1 LIALAK
7 QKPGEITYGTSGIG
21 AAGHVNVALLESMA
35 GIKLAPVHYRGAT
48 PALNDVLAGHIKL
61 TSVSLSAS
69 IPPYRAGKAKMLGIG
84 SAKRLPQI
92 PEVPATAE
100 TVPGYEAVTWFGL
113 FTTNGTPRE
122 IIGKINNE
130 VRKLFDDPAF
140 QERVIVPNM
149 FEPMTS
155 SPEQFA
161 AFIKTDAEK
170 WSKVLHDANIRI
182 D

>member
-1 LIALAK
+1 
-7 QKPGEITYGTSGIG
+7 
-21 AAGHVNVALLESMA
+21 
-35 GIKLAPVHYRGAT
+35 
-48 PALNDVLAGHIKL
+48 
-61 TSVSLSAS
+61 
-69 IPPYRAGKAKMLGIG
+69 MLGVG

-113 FTTNGTPRE
+113 FTTNGTPRD

-140 QERVIVPNM
+140 RERVIVPNM